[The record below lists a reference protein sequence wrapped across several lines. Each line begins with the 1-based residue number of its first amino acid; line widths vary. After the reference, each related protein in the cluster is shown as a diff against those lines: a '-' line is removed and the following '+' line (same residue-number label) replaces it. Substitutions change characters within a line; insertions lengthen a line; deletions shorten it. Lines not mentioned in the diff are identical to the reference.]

1 MSDSVVH
8 AVCRN
13 AVYGFTK
20 PVVASIT
27 LVAGLGVEGDVHSGR
42 TVRHR
47 SRIARN
53 PDAPNLRQVHLIH
66 AELLA
71 ELTEAGFRRVA
82 PGALG
87 ENVTTTGLDLL
98 GLGRGTRLR
107 LGPDAEIE
115 ITGLR
120 NPCAQLDAFEPGL
133 MAAVLGRTADGEII
147 RKAGVMGIILKGGL
161 VRAGDP
167 IRMVSAPSMHVPLA
181 PV

>member
-1 MSDSVVH
+1 MSEAFVH
-8 AVCRN
+8 AVCRS

-20 PVVASIT
+20 HVAPSIT
-27 LVAGLGVEGDVHSGR
+27 LVAGLGVEGDVHSGA

-71 ELTEAGFRRVA
+71 ELTAGGFRKVV

-87 ENVTTTGLDLL
+87 ENVTTSGLDLL
-98 GLGRGTRLR
+98 ALGRGTRLR
-107 LGPDAEIE
+107 IGPEAEIE

-120 NPCAQLDAFEPGL
+120 NPCAQLDTFEPGL
-133 MAAVLGRTADGEII
+133 MAAVLGRTAEGEII
-147 RKAGVMGIILKGGL
+147 RKAGVMAIVLKGGI
-161 VRAGDP
+161 VRPGDRIAGLE
-167 IRMVSAPSMHVPLA
+167 APAVHAPLM